1 MNSALPDQE
10 KSFQAALALD
20 EEGRSSEA
28 LKVLEPLVLRRDN
41 PRYLVAYAQCLVRA
55 GGDWRAA
62 ADYLRAALSIEPKYL
77 EGPSRLFLADLLV
90 RNGRKKEAIE
100 QWRIVA
106 KMPPDGTGYGA
117 VPDEAIIRLREHEV

>member
-1 MNSALPDQE
+1 MNTALPDQE
-10 KSFQAALALD
+10 KAFQTALSLD

-28 LKVLEPLVLRRDN
+28 LKVLEPLALRRDN
-41 PRYLVAYAQCLVRA
+41 PRYLLAYAQCLVRSGA
-55 GGDWRAA
+55 DWKAA
-62 ADYLRAALSIEPKYL
+62 VDCLRVALSIEPKYL

-90 RNGRKKEAIE
+90 QNGRKKEALE

-106 KMPPDGTGYGA
+106 KMPPDGTGYAA